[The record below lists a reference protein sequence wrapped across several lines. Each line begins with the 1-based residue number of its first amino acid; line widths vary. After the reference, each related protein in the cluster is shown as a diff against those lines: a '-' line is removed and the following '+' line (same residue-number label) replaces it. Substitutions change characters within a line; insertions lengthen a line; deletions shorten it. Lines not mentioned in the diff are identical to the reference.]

1 VSKTSNNSK
10 PFEALIARKAEIETL
25 LARLATLSAERF
37 NQTPDQVTWGDVGTL
52 GSYLEGL
59 REVSDATFNEG
70 EHAV

>member
-1 VSKTSNNSK
+1 VSKTSDNSK

-52 GSYLEGL
+52 GS
-59 REVSDATFNEG
+59 
-70 EHAV
+70 